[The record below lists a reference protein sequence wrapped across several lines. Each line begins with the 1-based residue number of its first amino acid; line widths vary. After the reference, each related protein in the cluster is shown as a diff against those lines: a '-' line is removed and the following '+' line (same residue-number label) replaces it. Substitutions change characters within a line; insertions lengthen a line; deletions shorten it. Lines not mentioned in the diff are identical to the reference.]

1 MSVVTGNAP
10 WYEKSGMIKLS
21 SVIFNKIA
29 YNYLLPFSFDFPI
42 SEYLTKY
49 IFFDWD
55 SSLKP
60 AIFIYIPQTA
70 IVNSSGI
77 SEIKKYT
84 ISFPVD
90 AQYLGRMEKH
100 LYYEST
106 DNYFRLRVETIH
118 FNYSKLIINEFI
130 FFNDGRIQ
138 MKTSHNCELEITCND
153 PSITFPK
160 KFTVGSGESYVFDK
174 ITDSNYSYPTI
185 TQYDDSITNTAKI
198 IIGTL
203 LMRSNLRS
211 DLRDAVYVNIYSDP
225 GNSECIR
232 VKLND
237 NTTGFIRCDD
247 SNNSNFKIKAKNKTL
262 NIISGDQL
270 SEDTYMEWQHIKLD
284 EFKWCYNKGSITF
297 DNLNSL
303 EFTGSNYSNVYTV
316 SESFVENEKFKDYNS
331 SSPISHPANTLVRM
345 DINYFEILSSW
356 YAANYAIEEKNVHV
370 GSSRYYW
377 KEIFRYNLK
386 EISDRVY
393 HLVCFADCSVS
404 NDNSDYQQTSAYIR
418 YTYSEKYTSS
428 GWLSSGDVIKAD
440 VFDFYALENRDL
452 SDESANI
459 LELNSI
465 ACQPLSR
472 SSSYYHNSSNLNDV
486 YVKTKTAHKV
496 V

>member
-1 MSVVTGNAP
+1 MSVVTGNAS

-21 SVIFNKIA
+21 DTFFGEWS
-29 YNYLLPFSFDFPI
+29 YTYLLPFSFDFPI
-42 SEYLTKY
+42 GEYLTKY
-49 IFFDWD
+49 IFFDWTHPNTP
-55 SSLKP
+55 S
-60 AIFIYIPQTA
+60 IFIYIPQTA

-84 ISFPVD
+84 ISFPLD
-90 AQYLGRMEKH
+90 TQYLGSMQKH

-106 DNYFRLRVETIH
+106 ANYFRLRIETIY
-118 FNYSKLIINEFI
+118 FDYSKLIINEFI

-138 MKTSHNCELEITCND
+138 MKTSHNCEFEITCND

-160 KFTVGSGESYVFDK
+160 KFTVNSGESYVFDK
-174 ITDSNYSYPTI
+174 IIDLNYSYPTI

-198 IIGTL
+198 IMGTL
-203 LMRSNLRS
+203 LMRSNLR
-211 DLRDAVYVNIYSDP
+211 DAVYVNVYSDP

-237 NTTGFIRCDD
+237 NTTGFIKCDD

-270 SEDTYMEWQHIKLD
+270 SEDTYMEWQHIELD
-284 EFKWCYNKGSITF
+284 QFKWCCNKGSTTF
-297 DNLNSL
+297 NNLNSL

-345 DINYFEILSSW
+345 DANNYFEILSSW
-356 YAANYAIEEKNVHV
+356 YVANYAIEEKNVYV
-370 GSSRYYW
+370 GSSNYYW

-393 HLVCFADCSVS
+393 HLVCFANCEVSDS
-404 NDNSDYQQTSAYIR
+404 NDAYQQTSSYVR
-418 YTYSEKYTSS
+418 YTYSEKHTSS
-428 GWLSSGDVIKAD
+428 GWLGSGDVIKAD
-440 VFDFYALENRDL
+440 VFDFYALGDKSL

-459 LELNSI
+459 LGLNSI
-465 ACQPLSR
+465 ACQPRSR
-472 SSSYYHNSSNLNDV
+472 SSSYYHIASNLNDV